1 MFKLIIGNKNSS
13 SWSLRPWLALKMIA
27 EPFEEHTI
35 PLGQAETRA
44 SILAINPAGK
54 LPLLIDHTLK
64 VWDSLAICE
73 YLADCFPHA
82 RLWPEEAR
90 ARAVARS
97 MAAEMHA
104 GFTALRQQLPMDV
117 AHRRDV
123 AHDESAAADIA
134 RIVSLWQ
141 EHLNRNQAQGP
152 FLFGHFTIA
161 DAFYAPVVT
170 RFVTYGT
177 TLPPLA
183 QRYADH
189 MLSLP
194 AMQEWYAAAE
204 IEVGNE

>member
-13 SWSLRPWLALKMIA
+13 SWSLRPWLALKMID
-27 EPFEEHTI
+27 EPFEEHMI
-35 PLGQAETRA
+35 ALGQPETRGA
-44 SILAINPAGK
+44 ILAVNPAGK
-54 LPLLIDHTLK
+54 LPLLIDRSVK

-73 YLADCFPHA
+73 YLADCFPNA

-97 MAAEMHA
+97 MVAEMHA
-104 GFTALRQQLPMDV
+104 GFPALRQQLPMDV
-117 AHRRDV
+117 AHRRDTPQ
-123 AHDESAAADIA
+123 DEAAASDIA
-134 RIVSLWQ
+134 RVVALW
-141 EHLNRNQAQGP
+141 EDALHRNQAQGP

-170 RFVTYGT
+170 RFVTYGVA
-177 TLPPLA
+177 LPDLS

-189 MLSLP
+189 ILSLP

-204 IEVGNE
+204 SEVGAD